1 MANEQDLNRDNA
13 GKPINLTGQA
23 PSSSLMRQLSD
34 IVNDLWG
41 NLSAE
46 QPAANRP
53 APAAP
58 MTNAA
63 NKPAAPVAKPA
74 AAPVK
79 PAKKE
84 EPKKPELPPFE
95 TMWKLADETVDWT
108 DALVHEEPTDG
119 TGRRLWHFWHEHAE
133 QVLNGDTEAYAEVLR
148 KADPLTDLQPYA
160 KSIDA
165 VIDSAD
171 SVTATFVCPDPAPA
185 DTERYLGGM
194 ALRIARDM
202 FALLPIR
209 ETTVIGLA
217 DGKEAVRVTFR
228 REDLK
233 RKNFAFLDPAA
244 FVREHGGFAPA
255 AG

>member
-119 TGRRLWHFWHEHAE
+119 TGRRLWHFWHEHAQ
-133 QVLNGDTEAYAEVLR
+133 QVLNGDTEAYV
-148 KADPLTDLQPYA
+148 
-160 KSIDA
+160 DA
-165 VIDSAD
+165 RCNSRHIRGTEYREAGRYRDVRIVSAD
-171 SVTATFVCPDPAPA
+171 
-185 DTERYLGGM
+185 GGYGH
-194 ALRIARDM
+194 D
-202 FALLPIR
+202 
-209 ETTVIGLA
+209 
-217 DGKEAVRVTFR
+217 
-228 REDLK
+228 
-233 RKNFAFLDPAA
+233 AA
-244 FVREHGGFAPA
+244 Q
-255 AG
+255 